1 MDFRLN
7 WRPVRVTKS
16 RSRRVALE
24 RPTREGD
31 SPVVER
37 AGISESI
44 FLSTTGHVEPCGNP
58 GGPPSKAKYTPATD
72 SEQVP

>member
-1 MDFRLN
+1 M
-7 WRPVRVTKS
+7 V
-16 RSRRVALE
+16 LE

-31 SPVVER
+31 SPVAERVE
-37 AGISESI
+37 I
-44 FLSTTGHVEPCGNP
+44 FAFTYLSTTGHGEPCGNL